1 MKKILCVLMAMVLI
15 FCIAAVPAFAE
26 GVTPITGPVDVLA
39 EYAWIIFA
47 VFVCLIAAG
56 VTIYTF
62 IKTPRD
68 EQIEK
73 LKEWLLWAV
82 VEAEKELGSKTGE
95 IKLRR
100 VYDLFV
106 TTFPWLARIIK
117 FETFHGFVKEA
128 LEKMEQLII
137 ENKQIAAY
145 IKAGKE

>member
-1 MKKILCVLMAMVLI
+1 MKKFLCILMAMVLI
-15 FCIAAVPAFAE
+15 FCTAAVPAFADD
-26 GVTPITGPVDVLA
+26 VTPTTAPVDIIV
-39 EYAWIIFA
+39 EYVWIIFA
-47 VFVCLIAAG
+47 GIGCLIAAG
-56 VTIYTF
+56 VGIYTF

-68 EQIEK
+68 EQLEK

-100 VYDLFV
+100 VYDLFI
-106 TTFPWLARIIK
+106 TTFPWLAKIIN
-117 FETFHGFVKEA
+117 FETFHSYVKEA